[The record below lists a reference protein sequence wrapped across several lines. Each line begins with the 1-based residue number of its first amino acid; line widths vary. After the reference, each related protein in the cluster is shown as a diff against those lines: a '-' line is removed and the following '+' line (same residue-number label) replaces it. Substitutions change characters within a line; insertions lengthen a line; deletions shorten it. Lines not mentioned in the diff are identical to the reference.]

1 MRKINFFLFSF
12 CALLFFLLST
22 GVGLS
27 QNEDQLIV
35 VDQANL
41 FGSQKTIVEESATR
55 LINLGADVR
64 VRTINTYSPFAN
76 LDLYEEQLERESP
89 SWLGQ
94 GGERKNNLIV
104 LIIALGE
111 RKTGLYYGS
120 QWEGVLGDKW
130 LRVQTEIMNPR
141 FASGDYA
148 GGVVKGLEEIQ
159 RLIQGGGTPPTAT
172 PSGSGSSAWVAIILL
187 AVVLFF
193 IGVILFSAF
202 RKKSAQRQA
211 IRQKAILA
219 KQGAASGINELNET
233 VQLLEIKVERM
244 SEILS
249 PEEFEPLKESFTKTK
264 LLISQSSEA
273 YSQLSHS
280 AGDPENPK
288 LGLEELEVIQGAY
301 QQILENLGKAKE
313 GIRALEERISGFQKA
328 VENFPGKIAQIQEDI
343 ERVSQ
348 KQAQVESTGMKA
360 IQSAQLI
367 SKARE
372 AFQQSKELFSGKQ
385 LGEAIKQ
392 AEIASEN
399 VKLAFQSLEDLPKRK
414 AEAEASLS
422 SLERRV
428 EKIKELVEKGRTAF
442 EEISLKYSVSSWE
455 AIRGNG
461 TEAENRID
469 WTLDA
474 LEDAREAISLEHQ
487 DWEKALQLA
496 KQGNSW
502 LDEAESFMKSIF
514 ELKSNL
520 ENAERDAPRE
530 VEAARS
536 DIQKAWEYINR
547 YDEDIRED
555 LEEELREAEI
565 ILEKATVELQ
575 STSPDYYQVCKLA
588 RQANEA
594 ADKIL
599 LQARSEHENAERLRA
614 KFSSARRD
622 AYSKISMAQEYIQ
635 DHNSVVGNEPR
646 SRLNRAMEFLRKAD
660 ASSPSGEELNSAI
673 DLLLQAEQEAEQAFN
688 LARRYAEQ
696 YEEGP
701 FSSTRRSGDSR
712 LPPIVIFPSGGSSKS
727 SWGTRRS
734 SRSGGSVRRS
744 GGGSTSW
751 GSRGGGSTSWGSR
764 GGSSRGGGGSTG
776 W

>member
-1 MRKINFFLFSF
+1 MRKILVFFLFLGI
-12 CALLFFLLST
+12 LLFLPFSLEKVIAQT
-22 GVGLS
+22 D
-27 QNEDQLIV
+27 DQLTV
-35 VDQANL
+35 LDQANL
-41 FGSQKTIVEESATR
+41 FGNQKALVEEAATK
-55 LINLGADVR
+55 LANLGADVR

-76 LDLYEEQLERESP
+76 LDLYEEQLEKQSP
-89 SWLGQ
+89 SWLGP

-104 LIIALGE
+104 IIISLGE

-120 QWEGVLGDKW
+120 QWENVLGSKW
-130 LRVQTEIMNPR
+130 VTIQTEIMNPR

-159 RLIQGGGTPPTAT
+159 RLIQGGGTPPTST
-172 PSGSGSSAWVAIILL
+172 PSSGGSSAWVAIILL
-187 AVVLFF
+187 IVVLLI
-193 IGVILFSAF
+193 IGVVLFSAF
-202 RKKSAQRQA
+202 RKKSSQKQA
-211 IRQKAILA
+211 LRQKALLA
-219 KQGAASGINELNET
+219 KQGAASLINELNEAL
-233 VQLLEIKVERM
+233 QLLEIKMDRM
-244 SEILS
+244 GEILV
-249 PEEFEPLKESFTKTK
+249 PQDYEPLKEIFVKTK
-264 LLISQSSEA
+264 QLVTQSSEA

-288 LGLEELEVIQGAY
+288 LGPQELEVVQGAY
-301 QQILENLGKAKE
+301 QQILDNLGKAKE
-313 GIRALEERISGFQKA
+313 NMGEIEEKISGIQKA
-328 VENFPGKIAQIQEDI
+328 LENFPEKISKVQGEIEGAAQ
-343 ERVSQ
+343 
-348 KQAQVESTGMKA
+348 KLAQVEASGMKA
-360 IQSAQLI
+360 IQATQFI

-372 AFQQSKELFSGKQ
+372 ALGQAQELFSKKQ
-385 LGEAIKQ
+385 IEGAIKQ

-399 VKLAFQSLEDLPKRK
+399 VKLALQSLEDLPKRR

-422 SLERRV
+422 SLEGRV
-428 EKIKELVEKGRTAF
+428 EKIGELVEKGRGAF
-442 EEISLKYSVSSWE
+442 EEISRKYSESSWE

-469 WTLDA
+469 WTL
-474 LEDAREAISLEHQ
+474 EAIQDAKEALIPENQ
-487 DWEKALQLA
+487 DWEKAIQLV
-496 KQGNSW
+496 KQGNTW

-520 ENAERDAPRE
+520 ENAEKDAPRE

-547 YDEDIRED
+547 YDEDIRES
-555 LEEELREAEI
+555 LEEELREAERV
-565 ILEKATVELQ
+565 LEKAIVELQ
-575 STSPDYYQVCKLA
+575 SASPDYYQVCKLA

-622 AYSKISMAQEYIQ
+622 SYSKVSLAREYIQ
-635 DHNSVVGNEPR
+635 DHYSQVGNEPR
-646 SRLNRAMEFLRKAD
+646 ARLNRAIELLRQAD
-660 ASSPSGEELNSAI
+660 ASSSSGNDINSVIA
-673 DLLLQAEQEAEQAFN
+673 LLLQAEQEAEQAFS
-688 LARRYAEQ
+688 LARRDAEQ

-701 FSSTRRSGDSR
+701 FPSSGKGGGSS
-712 LPPIVIFPSGGSSKS
+712 LPPIVIFPSGGSSKP

-734 SRSGGSVRRS
+734 SPPGGSISRG

-764 GGSSRGGGGSTG
+764 GGSPRGGGGSTG